1 MEFDPVLEIKLK
13 RMALLGQLEK
23 MTQVMAETGMERQY
37 YKTKYAVKR
46 FKEVM
51 FDDDDEPL
59 RILVEWNKYPA
70 RYQMTWENPA
80 TLRQDLGFEDY
91 YDLLWPHKA
100 VTWQSQRQLALSPPR
115 PVKVERVCPPAPRK
129 RQRLSCRCGFHAN
142 AEDSDNDDNMPPR

>member
-1 MEFDPVLEIKLK
+1 MEFDPVLEKKLE

-37 YKTKYAVKR
+37 YKSKYAVKR

-59 RILVEWNKYPA
+59 RILVEWKNYPA
-70 RYQMTWENPA
+70 RYQMTWENPL

-115 PVKVERVCPPAPRK
+115 IKRQLECPPAPRK
-129 RQRLSCRCGFHAN
+129 KRLTSCRCGHHPS